1 MQTNTRSNAP
11 SAGQNLEENNPGNEP
26 QKRFLPQ
33 RNPQPPPQEG
43 WRRGDPTRQSP
54 VEPIKA
60 LAFNTLLSS
69 QETDSHRA
77 ETRSHGPRPRV
88 DSLFTL
94 PEPLGMS
101 ISSFSGSAVPM
112 PLARRLPGGEAISSD
127 PARLSKSAFSDAADR
142 RTRRNR
148 VCSVDGGFPT
158 GRPPSGVPLPCG
170 AERTLCPRGR
180 NVKPTHAVFHASPA
194 PLPKAHRP
202 PGDLPARSRYA
213 VSSSGRDGRR
223 RRRRPRRR
231 PAGRPPL

>member
-69 QETDSHRA
+69 QETDTHRA
-77 ETRSHGPRPRV
+77 ETRSHGPRPRG
-88 DSLFTL
+88 DSFFTL

-112 PLARRLPGGEAISSD
+112 PLARRLPGGETISSES
-127 PARLSKSAFSDAADR
+127 ARLSKSAVPDPPRHAGHGVAVSDGWVVVPLAAGR
-142 RTRRNR
+142 RGRASCIRWGRGDNLRGRRGP
-148 VCSVDGGFPT
+148 VKPT
-158 GRPPSGVPLPCG
+158 GRGRGTEHDSGMVGTCS
-170 AERTLCPRGR
+170 AW
-180 NVKPTHAVFHASPA
+180 
-194 PLPKAHRP
+194 
-202 PGDLPARSRYA
+202 
-213 VSSSGRDGRR
+213 
-223 RRRRPRRR
+223 
-231 PAGRPPL
+231 